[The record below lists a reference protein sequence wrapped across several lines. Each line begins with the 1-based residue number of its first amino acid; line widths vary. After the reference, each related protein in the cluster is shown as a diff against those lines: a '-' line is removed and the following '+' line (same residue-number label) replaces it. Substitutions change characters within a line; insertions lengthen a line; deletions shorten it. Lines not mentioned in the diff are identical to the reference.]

1 MATVIPTIR
10 DLDPQDGSVV
20 RYKWIL
26 TGTDDGAPIQA
37 AQWAD
42 RSVQIGSTGDTF
54 GAGTVIWEGS
64 NDDGVTYQT
73 LTDAQTVIISKTA
86 IAPIEQVVE
95 ITQLARPRATVAVT
109 SVIVSVVV
117 RRQQPMRT

>member
-1 MATVIPTIR
+1 MATVIPTIQ
-10 DLDPQDGSVV
+10 DLDPQDGSVQ
-20 RYKWIL
+20 RYRWVL
-26 TGTDDGAPIQA
+26 TGTDDGAPMQM

-54 GAGTVIWEGS
+54 AAGTVVWEGS
-64 NDDGVTYQT
+64 NDNGVTYTT
-73 LTDAQTVIISKTA
+73 LTDAQTVPISKTA
-86 IAPIEQVVE
+86 LGSIEQVVE

-109 SVIVSVVV
+109 SVIVNVVV

>member
-1 MATVIPTIR
+1 MATIVPTVK
-10 DLDPQDGSVV
+10 DLDPQDGSVQ
-20 RYKWIL
+20 RYRWVL
-26 TGTDDGAPIQA
+26 TGTDDGAPMQM

-64 NDDGVTYQT
+64 NDDGITWSI
-73 LTDAQTVIISKTA
+73 LTDAQTLAISKTA

-95 ITQLARPRATVAVT
+95 ITQLARPRATVSVT

-117 RRQQPMRT
+117 RRQQPLRT